1 MPNNIADYVVQVY
14 VTFEDGGT
22 SLGTAYPVS
31 RNRLL
36 TAAHV
41 VERDGVRAA
50 TIELRWFA
58 NHSER
63 QTDWIKATILSLDA
77 EKLDIAILESEFPE
91 ADIRISG
98 CLDSRPTKPIGWTSW
113 GYPAVGK
120 DMNGFRNCV
129 SVIGTLH
136 PSQSWSDKLDL
147 GIDYT
152 VTGGES
158 WVGISGAPV
167 FVEDRIVGI
176 IIEYPGEFEGGR
188 LIAASI
194 DKALEIPEF
203 KSKIG
208 INDEFL
214 QCKEKWDI
222 ERRGFE
228 DFVRENMRFVNI
240 AGEPFLGEPDQM
252 FKLSIVGFLII
263 IENSCEA
270 LGKYKDDDV
279 GKFIAELCD
288 RALSVVNG
296 LVREGFVRNIL
307 DQRSG
312 SRAPQMTILAR
323 MTMAEIV
330 MSAVDRRTPKF
341 RVFNENNDHIGDFA
355 VPPPAPMGLDATIDN
370 EAKAVSADL
379 ARQFATAFASTEENE
394 EEYISR
400 GLQNAIKRKKSRYL
414 MLREKKGVVGK
425 SAELADVLNRKF
437 PALVI
442 FGLSDHDHADEE
454 ISLPELVA
462 SIYSFKERYST

>member
-14 VTFEDGGT
+14 ATFEGGGT
-22 SLGTAYPVS
+22 SLGTAYPVCQ
-31 RNRLL
+31 NRLL

-41 VERDGVRAA
+41 VKANGVRAA
-50 TIELRWFA
+50 TIEIRWFA

-77 EKLDIAILESEFPE
+77 EKLDIAMLESEFPE

-113 GYPAVGK
+113 GYPAVGEDK
-120 DMNGFRNCV
+120 NGSRNCV
-129 SVIGTLH
+129 SVNGSLN

-147 GIDYT
+147 GVDYPAP
-152 VTGGES
+152 GGES

-167 FVEDRIVGI
+167 FVEDRIAGI
-176 IIEYPGEFEGGR
+176 IIEYPGKFDGAR

-194 DKALEIPEF
+194 DKVLEIPEF

-228 DFVRENMRFVNI
+228 DFVRDNKLVIGNAVDSI
-240 AGEPFLGEPDQM
+240 LGKPDRM
-252 FKLSIVGFLII
+252 FELSIVDFLIK
-263 IENSCEA
+263 IEKICEA
-270 LGKYKDDDV
+270 LDNLKDNGV

-288 RALSVVNG
+288 RALSVVNS

-307 DQRSG
+307 DQRNG
-312 SRAPQMTILAR
+312 NLPPQMTILFK

-330 MSAVDRRTPKF
+330 MSAVDRRPPKF
-341 RVFNENNDHIGDFA
+341 RDVNKNKDHIGDYA
-355 VPPPAPMGLDATIDN
+355 VTLPPPGGFEATVGN
-370 EAKAVSADL
+370 MAEAIIADL
-379 ARQFATAFASTEENE
+379 ANVYADDLVLTKEDTETHV
-394 EEYISR
+394 SK
-400 GLQNAIKRKKSRYL
+400 GLEHDIKRQKSKYLILSKK
-414 MLREKKGVVGK
+414 MGVTGV
-425 SAELADVLNRKF
+425 SAELANVLNQKF

-442 FGLSDHDHADEE
+442 FGFSSHQHSAEE
-454 ISLPELVA
+454 ISLPDLIA
-462 SIYSFKERYST
+462 SIYSFKERYSK